1 MSEVFDDFKIS
12 NVEIINPLGINLTS
26 DISRIKH
33 TGTTELNISSRGEV
47 HITTE
52 DRVVSSDQDND
63 IVITSGDGIFTGRDG
78 GDIRLTSGNGHDDGG
93 EIEITAGYGRD
104 QGGYIR
110 IVAGD
115 SNVDNI
121 TNNENGGYIDII
133 AGDAYGTNSDGGQIN
148 ISAGDNYST
157 SNGAGG
163 DIYIESGYSEN
174 GSGGGL
180 YLSGGYGE
188 INGGPIYIEAGY
200 KGSTNG
206 NNGASVTITGGYANG
221 NVNGGNVEIYGGYG
235 ASSYGN
241 IVISGGPSQKIGFYG
256 NTPVIRP
263 ASSGE
268 TAGIFTP
275 EGGADIRHD
284 TTYTGNLGDKAYT
297 ISDIV
302 KALKQLG
309 LLDTYIAA
317 PGVEPFA
324 TLMET
329 RTRVIRKTNKEII
342 HQRSNQEENDE

>member
-1 MSEVFDDFKIS
+1 MAELVDDFKIS
-12 NVEIINPLGINLTS
+12 NVEITNELGINLTS
-26 DISRIKH
+26 DTSRIKH

-63 IVITSGDGIFTGRDG
+63 ILITAGDGIFTGRDG

-93 EIEITAGYGRD
+93 EIEIRAGNGRD
-104 QGGYIR
+104 QGGYIL

-121 TNNENGGYIDII
+121 TNNEDGGYINII
-133 AGDAYGTNSDGGQIN
+133 AGDTYGNNSNGGQIN

-157 SNGAGG
+157 NNGSGG
-163 DIYIESGYSEN
+163 DINIQSGYSEN
-174 GSGGGL
+174 GSGGSL

-188 INGGPIYIEAGY
+188 I
-200 KGSTNG
+200 
-206 NNGASVTITGGYANG
+206 
-221 NVNGGNVEIYGGYG
+221 NGGNVEIYGGYG

-241 IVISGGPSQKIGFYG
+241 IVISGGPSQKIGFFG

-263 ASSGE
+263 ASTGE
-268 TAGIFTP
+268 TAGVFTYS
-275 EGGADIRHD
+275 EDQANLRHES
-284 TTYTGNLGDKAYT
+284 TFTGNLGDKAYT

-309 LLDTYIAA
+309 LLDTFNAA
-317 PGVEPFA
+317 PGVEPLA
-324 TLMET
+324 TLMEP

-342 HQRSNQEENDE
+342 HQRSNQGENDE

>member
-1 MSEVFDDFKIS
+1 MAEVFDDFKIS

-33 TGTTELNISSRGEV
+33 TGVTELNISSRGEV

-52 DRVVSSDQDND
+52 DRTVSSDQDND
-63 IVITSGDGIFTGRDG
+63 IVITAGDGIFTGRDG

-93 EIEITAGYGRD
+93 EIEITAGNGRD
-104 QGGYIR
+104 NGGYIS

-121 TNNENGGYIDII
+121 TNNEDGGYIDII
-133 AGDAYGTNSDGGQIN
+133 AGDAYGSNSYGGQIN
-148 ISAGDNYST
+148 IYAGDDYST
-157 SNGAGG
+157 SNGSGG

-174 GSGGGL
+174 GSGGGV
-180 YLSGGYGE
+180 YLNGGYGQT
-188 INGGPIYIEAGY
+188 NGGPIYIQGGY
-200 KGSTNG
+200 KNSNNG
-206 NNGASVTITGGYANG
+206 NNGSSVNIKGGDANG
-221 NVNGGNVEIYGGYG
+221 NVKGGNVVIYGGYG
-235 ASSYGN
+235 ASSYGD
-241 IVISGGPSQKIGFYG
+241 IIISGGPTQKIGFYG

-268 TAGIFTP
+268 TAGFFTP
-275 EGGADIRHD
+275 GGGANIRHD

-309 LLDTYIAA
+309 LLDTYLAA
-317 PGVEPFA
+317 PGAEPLA
-324 TLMET
+324 TVMEP
-329 RTRVIRKTNKEII
+329 RTRVLRKTNKEIN
-342 HQRSNQEENDE
+342 HQRIQENDE

>member
-1 MSEVFDDFKIS
+1 MAELVDDFKIS
-12 NVEIINPLGINLTS
+12 NVEITNELGINLTS

-52 DRVVSSDQDND
+52 DKVVSSDQDND
-63 IVITSGDGIFTGRDG
+63 ILITAGDGIFTGRDG

-93 EIEITAGYGRD
+93 EIEIRAGNGRD
-104 QGGYIR
+104 EGGYIS

-121 TNNENGGYIDII
+121 NNNEDGGNINII
-133 AGDAYGTNSDGGQIN
+133 AGDTYGNNSNGGQIN
-148 ISAGDNYST
+148 ISAGDNNYLT
-157 SNGAGG
+157 N
-163 DIYIESGYSEN
+163 N
-174 GSGGGL
+174 GSGGDINIQSGYSKNGSGGSL
-180 YLSGGYGE
+180 YLSGGYSL
-188 INGGPIYIEAGY
+188 I
-200 KGSTNG
+200 
-206 NNGASVTITGGYANG
+206 
-221 NVNGGNVEIYGGYG
+221 NGGNVEIYGGYG

-241 IVISGGPSQKIGFYG
+241 IVISGGPSQKIGFFG

-263 ASSGE
+263 ASTGE
-268 TAGIFTP
+268 TIGVDTP
-275 EGGADIRHD
+275 GGGANIRHD

-309 LLDTYIAA
+309 FLDTFNAA
-317 PGVEPFA
+317 PGVEPLA
-324 TLMET
+324 TLMEP

-342 HQRSNQEENDE
+342 HQRSNQGENDE